1 MPQAAC
7 SESDFVILFEKHGPY
22 ETAKQLGVGVRSVFD
37 RRVYL
42 EKKLGRQITGP
53 PGNSPNSTRHG
64 VEHPQRACIEVENGI
79 VLVGSDAH
87 IWPGPLSTAFRGL
100 LKFCK
105 DMKPR
110 AVILNGDV
118 CDFASNSRHPPIGW
132 EKQPTVQQ
140 EIEAAQDVL
149 HKLEMATPKGAERVW
164 TLGNHDA
171 RFETRLATVAP
182 EYAKVH
188 GVHLRDHF
196 PLWRPAWSCWVND
209 SVVIKHR
216 FKGGMHATQNNTLW
230 AGKTMVTGHLH
241 SARVTAIT
249 DYNGTRWGVDT
260 GCLANPDG
268 PQFVDYTEDNP
279 KNWRSAF
286 GVLTFHK
293 GRLLQPELAL
303 VHDADTIDF
312 RGSLVK
318 L

>member
-1 MPQAAC
+1 MVAPAC
-7 SESDFVILFEKHGPY
+7 ADDEFVRLFEQYGGAG
-22 ETAKQLGVGVRSVFD
+22 TAQRLGVNITNVFK
-37 RRVYL
+37 RRNTL
-42 EKKLGRQITGP
+42 ERKLGRQIVAP
-53 PGNSPNSTRHG
+53 DCGNNSATRYG
-64 VEHPQRACIEVENGI
+64 VEHPQRAGLVIDTGV

-100 LKFCK
+100 IKFCK

-118 CDFASNSRHPPIGW
+118 CDFATNSRHPPIGW

-149 HKLEMATPKGAERVW
+149 HKLETAVPRGAERVW
-164 TLGNHDA
+164 CLGNHDA

-182 EYAKVH
+182 EYAKVA
-188 GVHLRDHF
+188 GVHLSDHF
-196 PLWRPAWSCWVND
+196 AAWRPAWSCWIND

-216 FKGGMHATQNNTLW
+216 FKGGIHAPHNNAMW

-241 SARVTAIT
+241 SAKVVPFT

-260 GCLANPDG
+260 GCLAEADG

-303 VHDADTIDF
+303 VHDANHIDF
-312 RGSLVK
+312 RGSLMKV
-318 L
+318 